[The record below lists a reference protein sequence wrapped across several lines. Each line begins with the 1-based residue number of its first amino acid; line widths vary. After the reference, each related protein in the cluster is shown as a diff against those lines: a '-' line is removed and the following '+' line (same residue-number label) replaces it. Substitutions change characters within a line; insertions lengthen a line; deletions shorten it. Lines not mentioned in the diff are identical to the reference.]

1 MDVETACRQAALS
14 IGYPELKAEQLEA
27 MKMFVSGRDVFVVLP
42 TGFGKSLIFASL
54 PLVFD
59 TLNATSGS
67 VIVVVTPL
75 TAIMKDQV
83 LIKLIHSQLYMQT
96 HSCTAR
102 VISNYRAPVF

>member
-27 MKMFVSGRDVFVVLP
+27 MKTFVSGRDVFCSVANRVWKEL
-42 TGFGKSLIFASL
+42 SSL

-96 HSCTAR
+96 HYCTAR